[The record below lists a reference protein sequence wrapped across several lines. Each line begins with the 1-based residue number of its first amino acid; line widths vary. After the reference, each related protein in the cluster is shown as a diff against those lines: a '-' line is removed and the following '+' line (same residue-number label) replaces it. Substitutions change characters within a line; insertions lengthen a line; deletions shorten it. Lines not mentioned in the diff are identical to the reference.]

1 MKLKRLTAGLLAF
14 VLAVGLTPA
23 TAFGDEAGAST
34 AEGDGSTAEARDN
47 SSLDTATSISIN
59 ADYSGALLS
68 SSDNDYY
75 RFTLSSAGV
84 VTLTAGSNEFV
95 DESRGWRFYLR
106 DESGDAYDYWDLY
119 RSSVGGL
126 TTQQIGLPAGTYYVS
141 VSSRSYTS
149 GTYHFRVNY
158 EQRADWE
165 TEYNDNRSDADLISV
180 GSTNYGSL
188 LSSSDNDYYR
198 FTLSSAG
205 VVTLTAGS
213 NEFVDESR
221 GWRFYLRDESGD
233 AYDYWDLYR
242 SSVGGLTTQQIG
254 LPAGTYY
261 VSVSSRGYTSGT
273 YHFRVNA
280 PGNEPLVYGFSDVS
294 ATDWYATDDV
304 LGYATSHGLLQGY
317 GGTTNFG
324 PYDPVTRGQIATI
337 LWRIAGEPSANAQD
351 FSDVNYGNY
360 YGTAIEWARST
371 GVISGYGDTN
381 TFGPDNSVTRQ
392 ELCVM
397 LANYAERVAGLSIS
411 TTGAALDRIAGSNQV
426 ASWARE
432 QMGWA
437 VDQGIISGEMVNGTA
452 WVNPNGTAQRCA
464 VAKMASVFHRD
475 VLNLG

>member
-119 RSSVGGL
+119 RSYGGDF
-126 TTQQIGLPAGTYYVS
+126 TSEAIHLPAGTYYVS
-141 VSSRSYTS
+141 VSSRS
-149 GTYHFRVNY
+149 
-158 EQRADWE
+158 
-165 TEYNDNRSDADLISV
+165 
-180 GSTNYGSL
+180 
-188 LSSSDNDYYR
+188 
-198 FTLSSAG
+198 
-205 VVTLTAGS
+205 
-213 NEFVDESR
+213 
-221 GWRFYLRDESGD
+221 
-233 AYDYWDLYR
+233 
-242 SSVGGLTTQQIG
+242 
-254 LPAGTYY
+254 
-261 VSVSSRGYTSGT
+261 YTSGT

-475 VLNLG
+475 VLNHG